1 MIVLSTTGSHVQQ
14 FSVERGVLGQNY
26 SSQLRE
32 HLTQY
37 RLVAFVRRSIGIGP
51 GYLTVQID
59 VSLVSARYFVG
70 CD

>member
-14 FSVERGVLGQNY
+14 FSVEHGVLCQNY
-26 SSQLRE
+26 SSQLRK
-32 HLTQY
+32 HLSQY
-37 RLVAFVRRSIGIGP
+37 RLVAFVRRSIGP

>member
-1 MIVLSTTGSHVQQ
+1 MYNSFQL
-14 FSVERGVLGQNY
+14 SVEYYDKNY